1 MERWY
6 LGGIMMLLLVLMAC
20 EESKET
26 YEKPVLKIYLFAP
39 NNPFVTRADE
49 GYVDASTSENSIN
62 TLDAWVFESGKSVL
76 VGYAHVNDLIF
87 DAGTGQKEITMEISK
102 EFAELSTKPRV
113 DIYVLANVTD
123 DNCGVHYDENTMPS
137 ELMAALLEK
146 KTDGDFFG
154 MTGLTSLTNPIM
166 SVPTGGLPMSGFQKS
181 QEVTGDAPVF
191 SANKNNV
198 RLVRA
203 VSKVRFIF
211 SKTIPE
217 SHPPVISNLTVTL
230 NDGMVPQKENLFL
243 SELYD
248 YPSTK
253 NQSNIASG
261 TTYDGGPLFTISGE
275 VTTINDCVNPA
286 SYAFDGTTET
296 GQSYEDKINLGLT
309 TQAGQND
316 PDLSEL
322 GRFYLRESDK
332 QLKGKISYDLK
343 ISETSTQHKDV
354 DFTMASAGDFTRNH
368 TWIVYGYF
376 LGSGDL
382 VLKVVD
388 VKDWDPNNDTGQVYN
403 W

>member
-6 LGGIMMLLLVLMAC
+6 LGGIMMLLLVLTAC

-154 MTGLTSLTNPIM
+154 MTNPIM

-217 SHPPVISNLTVTL
+217 SHPPVISDLKVTL

-253 NQSNIASG
+253 NQSNIPSG
-261 TTYDGGPLFTISGE
+261 TTYDGGTLFTIPDE
-275 VTTINDCVNPA
+275 VITIHDCVNPA

-332 QLKGKISYDLK
+332 QLKGMISYK
-343 ISETSTQHKDV
+343 ANGVQKHVPFS
-354 DFTMASAGDFTRNH
+354 MASAGDFTRNH

>member
-253 NQSNIASG
+253 NQSNIPSG
-261 TTYDGGPLFTISGE
+261 TTALYHIG
-275 VTTINDCVNPA
+275 
-286 SYAFDGTTET
+286 
-296 GQSYEDKINLGLT
+296 
-309 TQAGQND
+309 
-316 PDLSEL
+316 
-322 GRFYLRESDK
+322 
-332 QLKGKISYDLK
+332 
-343 ISETSTQHKDV
+343 
-354 DFTMASAGDFTRNH
+354 
-368 TWIVYGYF
+368 
-376 LGSGDL
+376 
-382 VLKVVD
+382 
-388 VKDWDPNNDTGQVYN
+388 
-403 W
+403 

>member
-253 NQSNIASG
+253 NQSNIPSG
-261 TTYDGGPLFTISGE
+261 TTYDGGTLFTISGE

>member
-1 MERWY
+1 
-6 LGGIMMLLLVLMAC
+6 MLLLVLMAC

-253 NQSNIASG
+253 NQSNIPSG
-261 TTYDGGPLFTISGE
+261 TTYDGGTLFTISGE

>member
-6 LGGIMMLLLVLMAC
+6 LGGIMMLLLVLTAC

-253 NQSNIASG
+253 NQSNIPSG
-261 TTYDGGPLFTISGE
+261 TTYDGGTLFTISGE

>member
-253 NQSNIASG
+253 NQSNIPSG
-261 TTYDGGPLFTISGE
+261 TTYDGGTLFKISGE